1 MKDKK
6 INEVYTISEIT
17 EEFNLKRN
25 TLTGYITRGQV
36 IPKDKMIKKGE
47 QWLIDKAW
55 IDEKYKDKKRKKMK
69 NKKRI
74 F

>member
-6 INEVYTISEIT
+6 ISEVYTISEIT
-17 EEFNLKRN
+17 EAYNLKRT
-25 TLTGYITRGQV
+25 TLNNYINRGQV

-55 IDEKYKDKKRKKMK
+55 IDEKYKDKKRKKDEK
-69 NKKRI
+69 
-74 F
+74 